1 MVNPSQSQIDAII
14 ENQKR
19 EVASTAAQREA
30 AFANTSPTPT
40 FGFGIV
46 KGCGD
51 SEKSGQLLVLADIF
65 GPTPVKCDYVSP
77 VGGGG
82 AGLFALPGIGATV
95 LCANIPSTNP
105 PVQNV
110 WMGCLYKSGQVVPD
124 SYISQ
129 PYSKTDREVAKFFTP
144 ELTPPRGDAP
154 GSTVGAGVPSQDV
167 IYLDNNLPNSYV
179 FQHPAGHMLRM
190 TKKVTSQRNQ
200 NEIVMRS
207 AMGKR
212 LILSDAPAKNGGNA
226 LQLLDEDN
234 NGLSIYTQ
242 STAPTVAVETQG
254 DIIQT
259 SKEGDISST
268 ISAASKNGTISLTNG
283 SQDGHIG
290 VSSIGGNNTIT
301 LTATQKI
308 VLQVGATTLE
318 LSEDGLSI
326 NSPSVNINGGPNS
339 DIVVDRTSLVNHTH
353 LTTVNLPPGAVEVTS
368 TGTGTA
374 TYSGDLIVG
383 NQATTVATTGTS
395 VNGKSLQGIASPPI
409 TSDGSTQPLYPE
421 TT

>member
-1 MVNPSQSQIDAII
+1 
-14 ENQKR
+14 
-19 EVASTAAQREA
+19 
-30 AFANTSPTPT
+30 
-40 FGFGIV
+40 
-46 KGCGD
+46 
-51 SEKSGQLLVLADIF
+51 
-65 GPTPVKCDYVSP
+65 
-77 VGGGG
+77 
-82 AGLFALPGIGATV
+82 
-95 LCANIPSTNP
+95 
-105 PVQNV
+105 
-110 WMGCLYKSGQVVPD
+110 
-124 SYISQ
+124 
-129 PYSKTDREVAKFFTP
+129 
-144 ELTPPRGDAP
+144 
-154 GSTVGAGVPSQDV
+154 
-167 IYLDNNLPNSYV
+167 
-179 FQHPAGHMLRM
+179 MLRM

-353 LTTVNLPPGAVEVTS
+353 LTTVNLPPGAIEVTS

-409 TSDGSTQPLYPE
+409 TSDGSTQPL
-421 TT
+421 